1 VCRRSSPE
9 RNPPELREVRV
20 FDLTGS
26 ELPWKDLGIT
36 LKKGEEVT
44 FLLGGRVWLSR
55 EHDLWVEPGV
65 AFHVRTRGTRP
76 MFNPMTNTGTMT
88 ATADGPL
95 EMARSLPRVSGRI
108 R

>member
-1 VCRRSSPE
+1 MCTLHHVSFLDRAELIDGLTALISKAKS
-9 RNPPELREVRV
+9 PELREFRV
-20 FDLTGS
+20 FELRGS

-36 LKKGEEVT
+36 LTKGQEAT
-44 FLLGGRVWLSR
+44 FLLGGRVYLSR

-76 MFNPMTNTGTMT
+76 C
-88 ATADGPL
+88 
-95 EMARSLPRVSGRI
+95 SI